1 MSQGVGHV
9 FGLSS
14 IVTRTARSAAAV
26 GIAVAA
32 LLAQPGAGQADSLRA
47 AMEDAYISSPLLEQN
62 RFLLRLDDEG
72 VAQAVAQLRPTLS
85 FVASANRDLVN
96 DTTTATASLVAEWV
110 LYSGNSRRLAIE
122 AARETVQAARQG
134 LVSVEQQVLFDAITA
149 YLNVWRDIQ
158 VVNVREANVLV
169 VTQQLRAA
177 RDRFEVGEDT
187 RTDVAQ
193 AEARLAQA
201 RSQLAAARG
210 GLEIS
215 RELFALAVGRHP
227 GALGGPGALPG
238 LPRSEA
244 EADALARQNAPSI
257 LRLQHEVTAADLA
270 VEGARAAYRPTISLD
285 ARASNTFESPV
296 PGGEGEGASIG
307 LTLSQ
312 PIYRGGQLAS
322 LERQAL
328 AQAAAVRAALNQQTR
343 INVQIMGNA
352 WAQLRIANAQ
362 IQAADQQISAAELA
376 FEGVREEASLGART
390 TLDVLDAEQD
400 VLDARISRI
409 EAQTSLY
416 SAAYSILSAGGL
428 LTVEHL
434 GLDVPGYD
442 PSVYSDLVSG
452 APVRVPSVQGDRLDR
467 IMNRVGRD

>member
-1 MSQGVGHV
+1 MHQGGVEV
-9 FGLSS
+9 KSLSR
-14 IVTRTARSAAAV
+14 VTRWAAACGIAATLSAATS
-26 GIAVAA
+26 
-32 LLAQPGAGQADSLRA
+32 GATLADSLHT
-47 AMEDAYISSPLLEQN
+47 AMADAYINSALLEQN

-85 FVASANRDLVN
+85 FVASTDRDLVA

-110 LYSGNSRRLAIE
+110 LYAGNSRRLALE
-122 AARETVQAARQG
+122 AARETVLAARQG
-134 LVSVEQQVLFDAITA
+134 LVGVEQQVLLDAVTA
-149 YLNVWRDIQ
+149 YLGVWRDMQ
-158 VVNVREANVLV
+158 VVGVREANVRV

-201 RSQLAAARG
+201 RSALAASQG
-210 GLEIS
+210 QLEIS
-215 RELFALAVGRHP
+215 RELFALAIGRHP
-227 GALGGPGALPG
+227 GSMSGPGALPG

-244 EADALARQNAPSI
+244 EADGLARQNTPSI
-257 LRLQHEVTAADLA
+257 LRLQHEVRAADLA
-270 VEGARAAYRPTISLD
+270 VEGARAAYRPTITLD
-285 ARASNTFESPV
+285 GRASNTFQAPN
-296 PGGEGEGASIG
+296 PAAEGEGASIG
-307 LTLSQ
+307 LTLTQ

-328 AQAAAVRAALNQQTR
+328 AQAAAVRASLNQQTR

-362 IQAADQQISAAELA
+362 IQAADQQIAAAELA

-416 SAAYSILSAGGL
+416 SAAYSILSAAGL
-428 LTVEHL
+428 LTVGHL
-434 GLDVPGYD
+434 GLNVPGYD
-442 PSVYSDLVSG
+442 PSEYSDLVSG
-452 APVRVPSVQGDRLDR
+452 APARVRSVQGDRLDR
-467 IMNRVGRD
+467 IMGRVGRD

>member
-1 MSQGVGHV
+1 MTGFGVGLKRGIAA
-9 FGLSS
+9 FGM
-14 IVTRTARSAAAV
+14 
-26 GIAVAA
+26 AVAA
-32 LLAQPGAGQADSLRA
+32 AAPGIAGADTLRA
-47 AMEDAYISSPLLEQN
+47 AMADAYISSPLLEQN
-62 RFLLRLDDEG
+62 RFLLRIDDEG

-85 FVASANRDLVN
+85 FVASTNRDLVA
-96 DTTTATASLVAEWV
+96 DTTTGTASLVAEWV
-110 LYSGNSRRLAIE
+110 LYAGNSRRLGIE
-122 AARETVQAARQG
+122 AARETVLAARQG
-134 LVSVEQQVLFDAITA
+134 LVSVEQQVLLDAVTA
-149 YLNVWRDIQ
+149 YLNVWRDLQ
-158 VVNVREANVLV
+158 VVNVREANVRV

-201 RSQLAAARG
+201 RSALAAAHG
-210 GLEIS
+210 QLQIS

-227 GALGGPGALPG
+227 GSLSGPGALPG

-244 EADALARQNAPSI
+244 EADGLARQNSPSI
-257 LRLQHEVTAADLA
+257 LRLQHEVRATEIAL
-270 VEGARAAYRPTISLD
+270 EIARAAYRPTISLD
-285 ARASNTFESPV
+285 GSVSNTFQAPN
-296 PGGEGEGASIG
+296 PAFEGEGASIG
-307 LTLSQ
+307 LTLRQ

-322 LERQAL
+322 QERQAL
-328 AQAAAVRAALNQQTR
+328 AQSAAVRAALNQQTR

-362 IQAADQQISAAELA
+362 IQAADQQISAAQLA

-416 SAAYSILSAGGL
+416 SAAYSILAAGGL

-434 GLDVPGYD
+434 DLDVPGYD
-442 PSVYSDLVSG
+442 PAAYSDLVSG
-452 APVRVPSVQGDRLDR
+452 APARVPSVQGDRLDR
-467 IMNRVGRD
+467 ILERVGRD

>member
-1 MSQGVGHV
+1 M
-9 FGLSS
+9 
-14 IVTRTARSAAAV
+14 
-26 GIAVAA
+26 AVAA
-32 LLAQPGAGQADSLRA
+32 AAPGIAGADTLRA
-47 AMEDAYISSPLLEQN
+47 AMADAYISSPLLEQN
-62 RFLLRLDDEG
+62 RFLLRIDDEG

-85 FVASANRDLVN
+85 FVASTNRDLVA
-96 DTTTATASLVAEWV
+96 DTTTGTASLVAEWV
-110 LYSGNSRRLAIE
+110 LYAGNSRRLGIE
-122 AARETVQAARQG
+122 AARETVLAARQG
-134 LVSVEQQVLFDAITA
+134 LVSVEQQVLLDAVTA
-149 YLNVWRDIQ
+149 YLNVWRDLQ
-158 VVNVREANVLV
+158 VVNVREANVRV

-201 RSQLAAARG
+201 RSALAAAHG
-210 GLEIS
+210 QLQIS

-227 GALGGPGALPG
+227 GSLSGPGALPG

-244 EADALARQNAPSI
+244 EADGLARQNSPSI
-257 LRLQHEVTAADLA
+257 LRLQHEVRATEIAL
-270 VEGARAAYRPTISLD
+270 EIARAAYRPTISLD
-285 ARASNTFESPV
+285 GSVSNTFQAPN
-296 PGGEGEGASIG
+296 PAFEGEGASIG
-307 LTLSQ
+307 LTLRQ

-322 LERQAL
+322 QERQAL
-328 AQAAAVRAALNQQTR
+328 AQSAAVRAALNQQTR

-362 IQAADQQISAAELA
+362 IQAADQQISAAQLA

-416 SAAYSILSAGGL
+416 SAAYSILAAGGL

-434 GLDVPGYD
+434 DLDVPGYD
-442 PSVYSDLVSG
+442 PAAYSDLVSG
-452 APVRVPSVQGDRLDR
+452 APARVPSVQGDRLDR
-467 IMNRVGRD
+467 ILERVGRD

>member
-1 MSQGVGHV
+1 MTGFGVGLKRGIAA
-9 FGLSS
+9 FGM
-14 IVTRTARSAAAV
+14 
-26 GIAVAA
+26 AVAA
-32 LLAQPGAGQADSLRA
+32 AAAPGIAGADTLRA
-47 AMEDAYISSPLLEQN
+47 AMADAYISSPLLEQN
-62 RFLLRLDDEG
+62 RFLLRIDDEG

-85 FVASANRDLVN
+85 FVASTNRDLVA
-96 DTTTATASLVAEWV
+96 DTTTGTASLVAEWV
-110 LYSGNSRRLAIE
+110 LYAGNSRRLGIE
-122 AARETVQAARQG
+122 AARETVLAARQG
-134 LVSVEQQVLFDAITA
+134 LVSVEQQVLLDAVTA
-149 YLNVWRDIQ
+149 YLNVWRDLQ
-158 VVNVREANVLV
+158 VVNVREANVRV

-201 RSQLAAARG
+201 RSALAAAHG
-210 GLEIS
+210 QLQIS

-227 GALGGPGALPG
+227 GSLSGPGALPG

-244 EADALARQNAPSI
+244 EADGLARQNSPSI
-257 LRLQHEVTAADLA
+257 LRLQHEVRATEIAL
-270 VEGARAAYRPTISLD
+270 EIARAAYRPTISLD
-285 ARASNTFESPV
+285 GSVSNTFQAPN
-296 PGGEGEGASIG
+296 PAFEGEGASIG
-307 LTLSQ
+307 LTLRQ

-322 LERQAL
+322 QERQAL
-328 AQAAAVRAALNQQTR
+328 AQSAAVRAALNQQTR

-362 IQAADQQISAAELA
+362 IQAADQQISAAQLA

-416 SAAYSILSAGGL
+416 SAAYSILAAGGL

-434 GLDVPGYD
+434 DLDVPGYD
-442 PSVYSDLVSG
+442 PAAYSDLVSG
-452 APVRVPSVQGDRLDR
+452 APARVPSVQGDRLDR
-467 IMNRVGRD
+467 ILERVGRD